1 MSQASSSRALDI
13 ENPGVSGWRW
23 VTLVTQTSFPSNRM
37 FILHVKETSNIK
49 HHQTRDA
56 TISDHMVKSSRNPEK
71 LCHRKTGELD
81 VYVPDGGQEKKAW
94 MNPPSSELGMAQD
107 LPQKNMDL

>member
-1 MSQASSSRALDI
+1 
-13 ENPGVSGWRW
+13 
-23 VTLVTQTSFPSNRM
+23 
-37 FILHVKETSNIK
+37 
-49 HHQTRDA
+49 
-56 TISDHMVKSSRNPEK
+56 MVKSSRNPEK